1 MIQNNSYKIKF
12 FRFNES
18 NKAEIR
24 QLFENINLKN
34 LETGINFIKIEND
47 TEADRLLLRS
57 IINNNPNPFILY
69 SDNTDVAE
77 LAWRSNAF
85 YFINKNRVEWRN
97 DVEKGLN
104 KWIQYTL
111 PEYKNKISFKSH
123 KKIDFVLPSQITFI
137 LASGNYSVIYTDD
150 GKEIVVTKQLGKL
163 NETLKNW
170 EFLERFGKSTVINL
184 NKVKSIKDKTILF
197 TNEKKLNF
205 PKYSNSFVYLKNKLI
220 WNI

>member
-12 FRFNES
+12 FRFNE
-18 NKAEIR
+18 NDKLEIR
-24 QLFENINLKN
+24 QLFENISLKN
-34 LETGINFIKIEND
+34 LQTGINFIKIERD
-47 TEADRLLLRS
+47 TEANRLLLRS

-69 SDNTDVAE
+69 SENTDVAE

-85 YFINKNRVEWRN
+85 YFVNKNRVEWKV

-104 KWIQYTL
+104 KWMQYTL

-123 KKIDFVLPSQITFI
+123 KKIEFVLPGQITFI

-163 NETLKNW
+163 NEILKSW
-170 EFLERFGKSTVINL
+170 EFLERFGKSTIVNL
-184 NKVKSIKDKTILF
+184 NKVKSIRDKTIVF
-197 TNEKKLNF
+197 NNEKKLNF
-205 PKYSNSFVYLKNKLI
+205 PKYSSSFVYLKNKLI